1 MTPAPIRVLVAED
14 MQVLREAVIALL
26 ALEKDIEVVADTE
39 RGDQVIGLLRTSLPH
54 VAVLDI
60 DLPGVDG
67 LTLARQIGTITPKT
81 RVLVLSALDRPGVVR
96 EALNA
101 GVHGFLPKGVSI
113 DTLIDGIRKVHSGEL
128 VISPSLLA
136 AAMRGG
142 QNPLTERE
150 QDVLRHVATG
160 STAKDISQ
168 ELHMAIGTTRNHM
181 TRILHK
187 LGARNRVEAIRLAR
201 ESGWL

>member
-1 MTPAPIRVLVAED
+1 MAED